1 MCSMFK
7 ISKSAY
13 YNWLKSGPSK
23 LWLYNQTLSGLI
35 CNSFED
41 SFRSYG
47 SPRIKV
53 DLEKLGHYVSIP
65 RVARIM
71 SANGLYAR
79 RKRKFITTTDSNHNY
94 PIAPNILNRNQ
105 STGSILVLNSKG
117 QPVFGSLCIERG
129 GRNNQK
135 RVSRILAGKYKVVL
149 EWSPRF
155 KTMQDRCKGL
165 HNFAIFRIF
174 LPWN

>member
-94 PIAPNILNRNQ
+94 PIAPNILNRNF
-105 STGSILVLNSKG
+105 TVLRAN
-117 QPVFGSLCIERG
+117 
-129 GRNNQK
+129 
-135 RVSRILAGKYKVVL
+135 
-149 EWSPRF
+149 
-155 KTMQDRCKGL
+155 
-165 HNFAIFRIF
+165 
-174 LPWN
+174 